1 MTRAAQNLTR
11 NPLLIFIMLLV
22 IPIAGTLFS
31 GLIMFDLPGG
41 EVRQLV
47 TFMTMTGMLSSLIAF
62 ALYRLGVLEW
72 FRSLRWAVWTM
83 IALMV
88 LMIFLNVWV
97 IARFTFREQH
107 YLALTSVLL
116 VFAGLSA
123 LTIGFFASKTMTDR
137 LSKLTDATH
146 ALAGGDFTTRLN
158 ISGNDEIAQLAATFN
173 SMARSLQ
180 EVDEQKR
187 QLEQTRRDL
196 TAWVSHDLRTP
207 LTSMRVMIEAIL
219 DGVVQD
225 QATVH
230 RYLDNSRA
238 EIQHLGHLI
247 DDLFALAQLD
257 VGHLTIDMQQAS
269 IKDLISDTLGSMR
282 AKAGEHEIRLNG
294 EVAPEIDMI
303 LMAPDKIQRVLT
315 NLVDNAIKYT
325 RAGETVTLR
334 AYHSRSATTKRAAA
348 LTHDNELAASAGKE
362 SFEKSGN
369 DIRIDIHNS
378 GSYISQDVLP
388 RLFESFY
395 RGEGSRTRD
404 DDGARGTGLGL
415 AIARGFIEAHGGR
428 IWATSAEADGTTFSF
443 TLPQPSGEGE
453 FDGRELR

>member
-11 NPLLIFIMLLV
+11 NPLLIFVMLLV

-41 EVRQLV
+41 EVQQLV

-72 FRSLRWAVWTM
+72 FRSLRWAVWTT

-137 LSKLTDATH
+137 LSKLTDATQ

-158 ISGNDEIAQLAATFN
+158 IAGNDEIAQLAATFN

-225 QATVH
+225 RDTVH

-238 EIQHLGHLI
+238 EIQHLGRLI

-269 IKDLISDTLGSMR
+269 IKDLISDTLGSMM
-282 AKAGEHEIRLNG
+282 AKASEHDIMLKG
-294 EVAPEIDMI
+294 EVAPDIDMI
-303 LMAPDKIQRVLT
+303 LMAPDKIQRVLS
-315 NLVDNAIKYT
+315 NLVDNAIKFT

-334 AYHSRSATTKRAAA
+334 AY
-348 LTHDNELAASAGKE
+348 LEAG
-362 SFEKSGN
+362 

-378 GSYISQDVLP
+378 GSYIPQDVLP

-428 IWATSAEADGTTFSF
+428 IWATSAAADGTTFSF
-443 TLPQPSGEGE
+443 TLPQPGEGG
-453 FDGRELR
+453 DNGL

>member
-1 MTRAAQNLTR
+1 MTRVFHNLSR
-11 NPLLIFIMLLV
+11 NPLLVFMTLLG

-31 GLIMFDLPGG
+31 GLIMFDLPGD
-41 EVRQLV
+41 EVQQLV
-47 TFMTMTGMLSSLIAF
+47 SFMTLTGILSSLISY
-62 ALYRLGVLEW
+62 ALYRLGILQW
-72 FRSLRWAVWTM
+72 FRSLRWSVWTM

-137 LSKLTDATH
+137 LSKLTDATQ
-146 ALAGGDFTTRLN
+146 ALAGGDFTIRLN
-158 ISGNDEIAQLAATFN
+158 IAGNDEIAQLAATFN
-173 SMARSLQ
+173 GMATSLQ

-225 QATVH
+225 QGTVN

-247 DDLFALAQLD
+247 DDLFELAQLD
-257 VGHLTIDMQQAS
+257 VGHLTINMQQAS
-269 IKDLISDTLGSMR
+269 ISDLISDTLGSMM
-282 AKAGEHEIRLNG
+282 AKATEHDISLKG
-294 EVAPEIDMI
+294 AVADDVDMI
-303 LMAPDKIQRVLT
+303 LMAPDKIQRVLS

-334 AYHSRSATTKRAAA
+334 AYAS
-348 LTHDNELAASAGKE
+348 DNE
-362 SFEKSGN
+362 
-369 DIRIDIHNS
+369 IRIDIHNS
-378 GSYISQDVLP
+378 GSYIAQDVLP

-404 DDGARGTGLGL
+404 DDGIRGTGLGL

-428 IWATSAEADGTTFSF
+428 IWANSAEADGTTFSF
-443 TLPQPSGEGE
+443 TLPQPQGGNES
-453 FDGRELR
+453 DQHDRIR